1 MQGVYC
7 GQCRKKAKKE
17 DQQAQVQKETQGQ
30 SPQEE
35 IRLFRLWEMC

>member
-7 GQCRKKAKKE
+7 GQCRKKEKKE

-30 SPQEE
+30 SPQEK
-35 IRLFRLWEMC
+35 IGLSLLWEMC